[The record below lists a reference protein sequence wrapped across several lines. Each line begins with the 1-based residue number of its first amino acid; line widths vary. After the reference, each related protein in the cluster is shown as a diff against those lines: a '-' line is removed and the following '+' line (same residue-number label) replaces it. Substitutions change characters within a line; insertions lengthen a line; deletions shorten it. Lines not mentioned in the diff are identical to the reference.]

1 MTDLLPANLATE
13 WTSEAPISSAVRFG
27 NLAEFVEGTHVTR
40 SLLVLKT

>member
-1 MTDLLPANLATE
+1 MIDLLPANLATE
-13 WTSEAPISSAVRFG
+13 WISEAPIASAVQSG